1 MVKKSQSKSNKK
13 QALRKRRIL
22 PPQTVWP
29 LLFTLG
35 NLVAG
40 FAAIHYAFKG
50 DEWQGPWGWSGL
62 TMAGALIFLGMFLD
76 SIDGTVARLTRS
88 VTELGASL
96 DSLADL
102 VT

>member
-1 MVKKSQSKSNKK
+1 MTPRMAKKSKSNAGKK
-13 QALRKRRIL
+13 QSLRKRRIL

-62 TMAGALIFLGMFLD
+62 TMSGALSSFVAAVASVCNFL
-76 SIDGTVARLTRS
+76 RL
-88 VTELGASL
+88 A
-96 DSLADL
+96 
-102 VT
+102 